1 MVQYKIQTGYMDQP
15 VAVTIVGENISI
27 PMDPNNTD
35 YQKYLAWLAEG
46 NEPLPPDNAEQ
57 SAAPAEGA

>member
-1 MVQYKIQTGYMDQP
+1 MVQYKIQIGYMDQP

-46 NEPLPPDNAEQ
+46 NEPLPPDNLEQ
-57 SAAPAEGA
+57 SVAPAEGA